1 MAGSWRKRWRANLTL
16 HSIRLTILAHY
27 LIDCVGLGKVDDLA
41 AAFDEEAGRIGLARR
56 GSRDTWVGD
65 RSQICLEQTVVE
77 GLRAE
82 VENLRYLVDLGGD

>member
-1 MAGSWRKRWRANLTL
+1 VAESWRKRWRANLTL

-41 AAFDEEAGRIGLARR
+41 AAFDEEAGCIGLARR
-56 GSRDTWVGD
+56 GRRDRVGD

>member
-1 MAGSWRKRWRANLTL
+1 M
-16 HSIRLTILAHY
+16 
-27 LIDCVGLGKVDDLA
+27 DDLA